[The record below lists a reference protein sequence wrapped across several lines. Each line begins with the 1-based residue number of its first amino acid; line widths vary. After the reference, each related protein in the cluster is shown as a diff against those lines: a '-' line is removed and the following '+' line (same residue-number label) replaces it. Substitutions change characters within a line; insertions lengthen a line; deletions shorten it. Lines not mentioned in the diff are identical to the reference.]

1 MLAYAANRPV
11 IAARRPSPNAML
23 AIIAG
28 HVALIAVVM
37 SAKMEIER
45 HRAPPPIVI
54 DTIPAPKP
62 PPPDTPVRTHPQ
74 ARPLPTTYTQPDPVQ
89 PLPLPDDP
97 VTSTGPVTGDP
108 GPVTIAGGGGG
119 IPQLPPVTHT
129 IVKLGP
135 RLATPA
141 SELRPAYPPSKLASE
156 EEAVL
161 RLRLTIDA
169 NGRVTAVDPVGAADR
184 AFLEAARRHL
194 IAHWR
199 YKPATEDGHAVA
211 SSAVITL
218 RFELDG

>member
-1 MLAYAANRPV
+1 MLAYAASRPV

-23 AIIAG
+23 AIVAG

-62 PPPDTPVRTHPQ
+62 PPPDTPVRAHSRPQ
-74 ARPLPTTYTQPDPVQ
+74 PLPTAYTQPDPVQ

-97 VTSTGPVTGDP
+97 VTSSGPATGDP
-108 GPVTIAGGGGG
+108 GPVVVAGGGVGL
-119 IPQLPPVTHT
+119 PELPPVTHA
-129 IVKLGP
+129 VAKVGP
-135 RLATPA
+135 RLSTPS
-141 SELRPAYPPSKLASE
+141 SELKPPYPPAKLASE

-161 RLRLTIDA
+161 RLRLTIDE
-169 NGRVTAVDPVGAADR
+169 NGRVAAVDAVGAADR

-199 YKPATEDGHAVA
+199 YRPATEDGRAVA
-211 SSAVITL
+211 SSATITL

>member
-11 IAARRPSPNAML
+11 IAARRPSPNVML

-28 HVALIAVVM
+28 HVAVIAVVM

-45 HRAPPPIVI
+45 HRTPPIIV

-62 PPPDTPVRTHPQ
+62 PPPDTPVRSHPRPQ
-74 ARPLPTTYTQPDPVQ
+74 PLPTTYTQPDPVR
-89 PLPLPDDP
+89 PLPLPEDP
-97 VTSTGPVTGDP
+97 VTSTGPTTIDP
-108 GPVTIAGGGGG
+108 GPIAIGDGNG
-119 IPQLPPVTHT
+119 IPELPQPVTHNV
-129 IVKLGP
+129 VKLGP
-135 RLATPA
+135 RLATPS
-141 SELRPAYPPSKLASE
+141 SELKPPYPPAKLASE

-161 RLRLTIDA
+161 RLRLAIDE
-169 NGRVTAVDPVGAADR
+169 NGRVTAVDAVGAADR
-184 AFLEAARRHL
+184 AFLDAARRHL

-199 YKPATEDGHAVA
+199 YKPATEDGRAVA